1 MAPTKV
7 RRRLRFITRYFAR
20 FARLNSLFGEILWML
35 TPLLFLWPVSIV
47 VTHHFAN
54 QVANQPYDQAL
65 AENVKAI
72 AHLVKLVDG
81 KATVNMSAS
90 VRTLLLAEEEDRSF
104 FQVLGPRGEL
114 LAGDKII
121 PRAKPPESLEG
132 DLVLFRDDEIDG
144 ESIRIAYEFVVLKP
158 QIPPVLIQ
166 VAETRM
172 KREYLASRIISGVIS
187 PQFVLIP
194 LALVLVYFGLS
205 RGIAPLTRLQKRF
218 HNLRPGDLAP
228 ISIQDVPEEVRPV
241 IIAFNDMMARLERN
255 LQSQQRFIADAAH
268 QMRTP
273 LTGLKMQIELAL
285 EESDPQAM
293 RASLQQIAESSE
305 RAIHLINQLL
315 LLARAEASHEKLHT
329 FVTVDLE
336 KLARDVTQEAVP
348 RALAKEID
356 LGFEDSGWPL
366 LIDGSPLL
374 LRELMS
380 NLIDNAIKYTVPGGR
395 VTVRTCAQS
404 FAIFEVEDNGCG
416 IPEDESELVFERFY
430 RVLGSD
436 ADGSGLGLSIV
447 RKIAELH
454 RASVRL
460 RPNPSGKGTLAQAIF
475 PRQGVLYAKPELGS
489 ETS

>member
-1 MAPTKV
+1 MASTKAG
-7 RRRLRFITRYFAR
+7 RRLRYLSRVLAR

-35 TPLLFLWPVSIV
+35 TPLLFLWPLSIV

-54 QVANQPYDQAL
+54 QVANQPYDQVL

-72 AHLVKLVDG
+72 AQLVKLVDG
-81 KATVNMSAS
+81 KATLSLPTA
-90 VRTLLLAEEEDRSF
+90 VRTLLLAGENDRSY
-104 FQVLGPRGEL
+104 FQVLGPHGEL

-121 PRAKPPESLEG
+121 PRVTLPESLEAET
-132 DLVLFRDDEIDG
+132 VLFRDEEIDG
-144 ESIRIAYEFVVLKP
+144 ESVRTAYQFVVLKP

-166 VAETRM
+166 VAETRR
-172 KREYLASRIISGVIS
+172 KREYLASRIISGVIL
-187 PQFVLIP
+187 PQFALVP
-194 LALVLVYFGLS
+194 LAVVLVYFGLT
-205 RGIAPLTRLQKRF
+205 RGIAPLTRLQRRI
-218 HNLRPGDLAP
+218 HNRRPGDLAP
-228 ISIQDVPEEVRPV
+228 IRIQAVPEEVRPV
-241 IIAFNDMMARLERN
+241 IAAFNDMMARLERN

-273 LTGLKMQIELAL
+273 LTGLKMQIEMALA
-285 EESDPQAM
+285 ESDPQSM
-293 RASLQQIAESSE
+293 RMSLKQIAESSE

-315 LLARAEASHEKLHT
+315 LLARAEASHEKQYA

-348 RALAKEID
+348 RALAKDID

-380 NLIDNAIKYTVPGGR
+380 NLIDNAIKYTPPGGR
-395 VTVRTCAQS
+395 VTVRTCAES
-404 FAIFEVEDNGCG
+404 LAIFEVEDNGCG

-447 RKIAELH
+447 KKIAELH
-454 RASVRL
+454 RASIKL
-460 RPNPSGKGTLAQAIF
+460 RPNPNGKGTLAQAIF
-475 PRQGVLYAKPELGS
+475 PRQGVFYAKPEVER